1 MMTKNQKT
9 KGFTLVETLVS
20 LFIFGMMSVALVNI
34 FVSGLNT
41 QTRILQNQDLMNQAS
56 YSMEYMGK
64 LIRMAE
70 RDTTGD
76 CAPRGESY
84 GAGGSYP
91 SNSITFL
98 AYDTKAAGYRCIQF
112 LLDGNAIKERRSTT
126 SSMAQFQTA
135 QAITSSSVYVINE
148 GLYFY
153 ITGDAASSSEP
164 YGPIDSLQPKVTIL
178 INMRYN
184 ILPAPPYLTMQTTI
198 SQRKL
203 DI

>member
-1 MMTKNQKT
+1 MTKNQKT

-34 FVSGLNT
+34 FVSALNT

-56 YSMEYMGK
+56 YSLEYMGK

-70 RDTTGD
+70 RDETGA
-76 CAPRGESY
+76 CAPTGESY
-84 GAGGSYP
+84 GVGGSYP
-91 SNSITFL
+91 ANSITFL

-112 LLDGNAIKERRSTT
+112 LLEGNAIKEKRSTT
-126 SSMAQFQTA
+126 ASKDNFQTA
-135 QAITSSSVYVINE
+135 QAITSASVYLITD
-148 GLYFY
+148 GLYFFVN
-153 ITGDAASSSEP
+153 GDVV
-164 YGPIDSLQPKVTIL
+164 GDQRQPMVTIL

-184 ILPAPPYLTMQTTI
+184 ALPAPPYLTMQTTI

>member
-1 MMTKNQKT
+1 MVKNQKI

-56 YSMEYMGK
+56 YSLEYMGK

-70 RDTTGD
+70 KDTTGD
-76 CAPRGESY
+76 CAPAGESY
-84 GAGGSYP
+84 GVGGSYP
-91 SNSITFL
+91 NNSITFL

-126 SSMAQFQTA
+126 ASMAQLQTA

-148 GLYFY
+148 GLYFFVS
-153 ITGDAASSSEP
+153 GDVL
-164 YGPIDSLQPKVTIL
+164 GDQRQPMITIL
-178 INMRYN
+178 INIRYN
-184 ILPAPPYLTMQTTI
+184 ILPTPPYLTMQTTI